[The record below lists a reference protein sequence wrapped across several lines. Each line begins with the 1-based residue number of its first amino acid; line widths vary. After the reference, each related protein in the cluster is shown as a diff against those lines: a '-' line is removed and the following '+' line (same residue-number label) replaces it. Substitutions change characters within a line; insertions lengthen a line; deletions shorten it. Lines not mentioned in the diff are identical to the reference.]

1 MRYFVALML
10 FFLPVRIVAFVCRC
24 LRYKGLSVSG
34 RGCKVGF
41 SLVLADRIELSNG
54 ARIGHM
60 NLIKCKRMLIGGG
73 KIGHL
78 NFVKGDFTVVMEDE
92 SLIHNQ
98 NKISSI
104 GVGYHEVYLVLKEG
118 SRIGVKCMLDM
129 TDSIVFGKCSRLAG
143 SDTQIWTHGFVYSA
157 DGTRFVR
164 LDAPVLIGD
173 HVYIGT
179 RCTILSGVNI
189 SAHITVGACSCVSKS
204 LAEAGLYVGQSLRHL
219 EYDPD
224 AKLKGYEKPVA
235 STFVFRRNGE
245 EYYNY
250 Q

>member
-1 MRYFVALML
+1 MPLPALHGSFREGQGVQGRL
-10 FFLPVRIVAFVCRC
+10 LARDGRQDRAVRRRAHRP
-24 LRYKGLSVSG
+24 L
-34 RGCKVGF
+34 
-41 SLVLADRIELSNG
+41 ELHQVQTDVN
-54 ARIGHM
+54 R
-60 NLIKCKRMLIGGG
+60 GGG

-78 NFVKGDFTVVMEDE
+78 NFVKGDFAVVMESG

-98 NKISSI
+98 NKVSSI
-104 GVGYHEVYLVLKEG
+104 GRGYHDVYLVLKEG
-118 SRIGVKCMLDM
+118 SRIGVKCLLDM

-143 SDTQIWTHGFVYSA
+143 ADTQIWTHGFVYSA

-164 LDAPVLIGD
+164 LDAPVLIAD

-179 RCTILSGVNI
+179 RCTILSGVKI

-204 LAEAGLYVGQSLRHL
+204 LTEAGLYVGQGLRHL
-219 EYDPD
+219 EYDAD
-224 AKLKGYEKPVA
+224 AKLKGYENPVA